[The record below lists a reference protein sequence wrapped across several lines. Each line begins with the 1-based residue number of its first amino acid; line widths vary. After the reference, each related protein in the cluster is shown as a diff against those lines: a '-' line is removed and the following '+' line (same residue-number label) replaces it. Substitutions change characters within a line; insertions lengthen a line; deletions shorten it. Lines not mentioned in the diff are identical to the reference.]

1 MTRDAL
7 EWANAVMIILF
18 GLTVVL
24 VCVFG
29 GFIIA
34 GGRFAIIAGA
44 LPQELLVICGAAA
57 GAFVI
62 ANSSHV
68 LRRAVEGVS
77 RAVRGERWSRSD
89 YRDLLCLLFLLTK
102 TLRSKGVVAIERHI
116 EAPEDSRLFA
126 AFPRIRADRQLTDF
140 ICDYVRMMTMNFDD
154 PNQMADAMEAD
165 LDRHLAEEYQAQ
177 GALQMLADGL
187 PALGIIAA
195 VLGVIKTMGAV
206 DQPTDV
212 LGAMIGGALVGTF
225 LGVLLSYTV
234 VGPIAARLAQVIE
247 AEAKYLTLVKTVIVA
262 HLQGQA
268 PQVAVEIGRRTTPS
282 EHAPSFAELERAIQ
296 ELPHDLV

>member
-1 MTRDAL
+1 
-7 EWANAVMIILF
+7 MIILF
-18 GLTVVL
+18 GLATVII
-24 VCVFG
+24 CVFG
-29 GFIIA
+29 GFVIA

-62 ANSSHV
+62 SNSGSV
-68 LRRAVEGVS
+68 LRRAVDGIS
-77 RAVRGERWSRSD
+77 RAVRGERWNRAD
-89 YRDLLCLLFLLTK
+89 YRDLLCLLFLLVK
-102 TLRSKGVVAIERHI
+102 TLRTRGVVAVERHI
-116 EAPEDSRLFA
+116 EAPQESRLFA
-126 AFPRIRADRQLTDF
+126 AFPRIRADAQLTAF

-195 VLGVIKTMGAV
+195 VLGVIKTMGSV

-234 VGPIAARLAQVIE
+234 VGPIAARLAQIIE

-262 HLQGQA
+262 HLNGQA
-268 PQVAVEIGRRTTPS
+268 PQVAVEIGRRTSPS
-282 EHAPSFAELERAIQ
+282 EHAPSFAELEAAIAA
-296 ELPHDLV
+296 LPGDLV